1 MNKNNLFAWA
11 SISENGTV
19 NGKKGDQ
26 TGNEVKVGKYYDF
39 GQDGVIR
46 FKNVDFG
53 RKAGKIAKALAKN
66 KAVGYSQSDR
76 ASLYNL
82 AKKSGWNYDKL
93 ADALKTVKV
102 NCDCSSFVS
111 TIINL
116 TFGRQAVACCT
127 TSTLVNACNMIGE
140 FRVVSMREFET
151 KQHKGD
157 MPIKEGK
164 HVIIN
169 V

>member
-26 TGNEVKVGKYYDF
+26 TGSEVKVGKYYDF
-39 GQDGVIR
+39 GQDRVIR

-66 KAVGYSQSDR
+66 KAIGYSKSDR

-82 AKKSGWNYDKL
+82 AKKCRWNYEKVL
-93 ADALKTVKV
+93 EELKTVKV

-111 TIINL
+111 TVINL
-116 TFGRQAVACCT
+116 SFGRQAVACCT
-127 TSTLVNACNMIGE
+127 TSTLVNNCKMVCE
-140 FRVVSMREFET
+140 FSIISMREFET

-157 MPIKEGK
+157 MPIKQGK

>member
-26 TGNEVKVGKYYDF
+26 TGSEVKVGKYYDF
-39 GQDGVIR
+39 GQNKVIR
-46 FKNVDFG
+46 FKSVDFG
-53 RKAGKIAKALAKN
+53 RKAGKIGKALAKN
-66 KAVGYSQSDR
+66 NAIGYSQADR
-76 ASLYNL
+76 SSLYNL
-82 AKKSGWNYDKL
+82 AKKCGWNYDKL
-93 ADALKTVKV
+93 VEALKKVKV

-127 TSTLVNACNMIGE
+127 TSTLVNACNMVGE
-140 FRVVSMREFET
+140 FRIINMSEFET
-151 KQHKGD
+151 MQHKGD

>member
-26 TGNEVKVGKYYDF
+26 TGSEVKVGKYYDF
-39 GQDGVIR
+39 GQNKVIR
-46 FKNVDFG
+46 FKSVDFG

-66 KAVGYSQSDR
+66 KSVGYSQSDR

-93 ADALKTVKV
+93 VEMLKEVKV

-116 TFGRQAVACCT
+116 SFGRQAVACCT
-127 TSTLVNACNMIGE
+127 TSTLVNACNMVGE
-140 FRVVSMREFET
+140 FRIIKMSEFET

-164 HVIIN
+164 HVIMN

>member
-26 TGNEVKVGKYYDF
+26 TGVEVKVGKYYDF
-39 GQDGVIR
+39 GQNKVIR
-46 FKNVDFG
+46 FKSVDFG
-53 RKAGKIAKALAKN
+53 KKAGKIAKALAKN

-82 AKKSGWNYDKL
+82 AKKCGWNYDKL
-93 ADALKTVKV
+93 ENALKSVKV

-111 TIINL
+111 TVINL
-116 TFGRQAVACCT
+116 SFGRQAVACCT
-127 TSTLVNACNMIGE
+127 TSTLINACNMIGE
-140 FRVVSMREFET
+140 FRVVGLREFET